1 MSTHISVDLSIGNY
15 FTAELEKFFRLP
27 CIKLNVITISLKD
40 CFYLNAHAAPENKE
54 KGKC

>member
-1 MSTHISVDLSIGNY
+1 MSTHISMNLSIGNY